1 MKSYQL
7 TIPSNIYAGKSSI
20 DNLVNIITKE
30 NVKSILVFT
39 DKGCLLYTSDA
50 ADESTAV

>member
-1 MKSYQL
+1 MGDLFIMKSYQL

-30 NVKSILVFT
+30 NVKSIFSI
-39 DKGCLLYTSDA
+39 YR
-50 ADESTAV
+50 